1 MRCILFIVPAEY
13 EALKAK
19 GVHEMILERDEGG
32 FFEKV
37 ITVHPFCR
45 TTRVIHL
52 NERFDIYEI
61 GFDLFPFFRDSRWGK
76 LLQAPVHFFRV
87 IMTILGAISRHHVSL
102 IRANDPYWMGLF
114 ARLASRVASI
124 PYCVSIHADYDKRVD
139 LDPSAISMA
148 KLLGSYRLGRWLEKS
163 AYRDATLVM
172 PIRESLG
179 AKAVEHGA
187 DARKIRVIPHG
198 IEFSSFNSPM
208 KHDIRQL
215 FGLPEKFILSFVGR
229 LSRENY
235 VDDMLELAR
244 RLASVRRDFII
255 VMVGGGKEEP
265 RLKALVQ
272 NDPVLATVIKLVG
285 FQDRDVCLD
294 LRRVSAVSLCL
305 MGGFSLIEACAA
317 GRPVVAYDVEWHKEL
332 VEEGKT
338 GFLLAEGDMAALTDA
353 VCRLLDDPAQ
363 AERMGA
369 AARKWVVACH
379 DLAETSKIKIKAYGE
394 ILGAE

>member
-19 GVHEMILERDEGG
+19 GVDEMILERDEGG
-32 FFEKV
+32 FFKRV
-37 ITVHPFCR
+37 ITVHPFCEA
-45 TTRVIHL
+45 TKVIVL
-52 NERFDIYEI
+52 NERHIIYEV
-61 GFDLFPFFRDSRWGK
+61 GFDLIPLFKGSRWIK
-76 LLQAPVHFFRV
+76 LLQAPLHFFRV
-87 IMTILGAISRHHVSL
+87 MATIFGAIRRHNVSL

-114 ARLASRVASI
+114 ARLTSRISSI
-124 PYCVSIHADYDKRVD
+124 PYCISVHADYDKRVD

-148 KLLGSYRLGRWLEKS
+148 KLLGSYRLGHWLEKS

-179 AKAVEHGA
+179 VKAVEHGA
-187 DARKIRVIPHG
+187 EAKKIRVIPHG
-198 IEFSSFNSPM
+198 IDLSSFHFPM
-208 KHDIRQL
+208 KHNIGQL
-215 FGLPEKFILSFVGR
+215 FSLPRKSILSFVGR

-235 VDDMLELAR
+235 VDDILELAR
-244 RLASVRRDFII
+244 RLAIVRQDFIV
-255 VMVGGGKEEP
+255 VMVGGGKEEF

-272 NDPVLATVIKLVG
+272 NDPVLATTVKLVG

-294 LRRVSAVSLCL
+294 LRRASAVSLCL

-338 GFLLAEGDMAALTDA
+338 GFLLAEGDMTALTEA
-353 VCRLLDDPAQ
+353 VCRLLDDPVQ

-369 AARKWVVACH
+369 AARKRVFCNH